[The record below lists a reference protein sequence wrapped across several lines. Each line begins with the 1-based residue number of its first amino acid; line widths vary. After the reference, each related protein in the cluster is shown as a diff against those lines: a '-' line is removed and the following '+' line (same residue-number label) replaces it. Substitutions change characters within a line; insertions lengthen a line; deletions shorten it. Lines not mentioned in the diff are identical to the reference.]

1 MAKSDVRRVD
11 GKDRI
16 AELARMLSGAK
27 VTPAALKAATELVE
41 AARPNGGS
49 ATAARSEPRAS
60 SPARGGG

>member
-1 MAKSDVRRVD
+1 
-11 GKDRI
+11 
-16 AELARMLSGAK
+16 

-49 ATAARSEPRAS
+49 AAAARSEPRAS